1 VGYFNEGAIAES
13 AQRLDDALKLYSTA
27 LELQPEASEPL
38 EALTRVLIK
47 LKREPE
53 AFARLDATTA
63 QFPKVPIAL
72 NIKGEI
78 LLKTQHPAD
87 AEIAFK
93 SAIER
98 QPKWWVPYRGL
109 ATAQAANH
117 ELDAAIATLR
127 DAIAKVDQPQALQ
140 TPMAL
145 LFESAGK
152 PEEAI
157 RIYEDELRK
166 SPDSDVAANNLAML
180 LIRRVSIARSR
191 WRLVLRVPAT
201 RIFSTPTAGCSTS
214 TANPQPL
221 SRRCRRPYPR
231 RRTRRHRCITWV
243 WRRHRRDRPMRPAI
257 ACGAR

>member
-1 VGYFNEGAIAES
+1 
-13 AQRLDDALKLYSTA
+13 
-27 LELQPEASEPL
+27 
-38 EALTRVLIK
+38 
-47 LKREPE
+47 
-53 AFARLDATTA
+53 
-63 QFPKVPIAL
+63 L

-78 LLKTQHPAD
+78 LLTTQHPAD

-180 LIRRVSIARSR
+180 LITYKKDPQSLDRAKSLAARFASSSNADFLDTYGWVLYKHGESSAAVAALQTALSKAPDSPTSLYHLGMAQASAGQADAARDSLRRSLKSGKN
-191 WRLVLRVPAT
+191 
-201 RIFSTPTAGCSTS
+201 FSGMDEAKTALSKLEVAGPTPISPKT
-214 TANPQPL
+214 
-221 SRRCRRPYPR
+221 
-231 RRTRRHRCITWV
+231 
-243 WRRHRRDRPMRPAI
+243 
-257 ACGAR
+257 